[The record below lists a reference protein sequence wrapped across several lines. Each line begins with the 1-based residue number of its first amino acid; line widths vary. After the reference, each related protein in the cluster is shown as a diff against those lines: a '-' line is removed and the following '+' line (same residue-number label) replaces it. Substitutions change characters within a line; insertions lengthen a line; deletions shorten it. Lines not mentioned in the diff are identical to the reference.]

1 MSPILGSWLLWSN
14 WSEWS
19 ECIGGICRKIGKRI
33 QTKRRVQC
41 CRKNEF
47 SKRYPH
53 LVIVT
58 RTTARTILDP
68 YHLEVTTISTGTMFG
83 REEVREQPGRC
94 TLIGYFLYY
103 LRD

>member
-1 MSPILGSWLLWSN
+1 MLKETTPVDGFNIPEL
-14 WSEWS
+14 
-19 ECIGGICRKIGKRI
+19 
-33 QTKRRVQC
+33 
-41 CRKNEF
+41 NEF
-47 SKRYPH
+47 SKRHQH

-58 RTTARTILDP
+58 RTTTRTILDP
-68 YHLEVTTISTGTMFG
+68 YHLDVKTISTGTMFG